1 MTNEIWAPCVGWEG
15 FYEVSSIGRVASV
28 ERIVHHPQGAL
39 HIRPRLMR
47 FETTCHGYFRVTFC
61 RNGVRKKLQVHR
73 LVAEAFFELDF
84 NRPDVNHIDG
94 DRKNNTTLN
103 LEWCTHVENLKNA
116 VDRGMFHGRTNPNNR
131 KKLTP
136 ESADRIKSLAQ
147 SGVPYKEI
155 SDQFDISMG
164 NISHIRHGKRWGLPN
179 GSLSPGW
186 VSQ

>member
-28 ERIVHHPQGAL
+28 GRMVHHPQGAL

-61 RNGVRKKLQVHR
+61 RNGVRKKLLVHR
-73 LVAEAFFELDF
+73 LVAEAFFEPDF

-136 ESADRIKSLAQ
+136 ESADCIKSLAQ

-155 SDQFDISMG
+155 SDQFDISIG
-164 NISHIRHGKRWGLPN
+164 NISQIRHGKRWGLPN
-179 GSLSPGW
+179 GSLAPGW
-186 VSQ
+186 IAA